1 MTVGKYHIHE
11 NPGASTTVAMAELQ
25 VLTFPDRRLR
35 RKAKPVAV
43 AGERLRRL
51 ADDMLETMY
60 ASKGVGLAAIQV
72 NVAERVLVMDVSE
85 ERDTPRCYV
94 NPEIVSSEGEVV
106 SEEGCLSVPEFT
118 AEVPRAERVKVRA
131 YTTEMEP
138 VEEELE
144 GLASICIQ
152 HEIDHLDG
160 KLFIDYLSPLKRRML
175 RKRLEKAERTGKP
188 AALQL

>member
-1 MTVGKYHIHE
+1 MAILPILKAPDPRLTKVSHPVE
-11 NPGASTTVAMAELQ
+11 QFDRTLAELAQ
-25 VLTFPDRRLR
+25 N
-35 RKAKPVAV
+35 
-43 AGERLRRL
+43 
-51 ADDMLETMY
+51 MLETMY
-60 ASKGVGLAAIQV
+60 ASGGVGLAAIQV

-94 NPEIVSSEGEVV
+94 NPEIVSSEGDVV

-131 YTTEMEP
+131 YTPQMEP
-138 VEEELE
+138 VEEELD

-188 AALQL
+188 AVLEF

>member
-1 MTVGKYHIHE
+1 
-11 NPGASTTVAMAELQ
+11 MAELRI
-25 VLTFPDRRLR
+25 LTFPDRRLR
-35 RKAKPVAV
+35 RKARPVAA
-43 AGERLRRL
+43 AGEKLQRL

-60 ASKGVGLAAIQV
+60 ASSGVGLAAIQV
-72 NVAERVLVMDVSE
+72 NVARRVLVMDVSE

-118 AEVPRAERVKVRA
+118 AEVPRAERVTVRA
-131 YTTEMEP
+131 YTTEMKP

-175 RKRLEKAERTGKP
+175 RKRLEKAERTGRP
-188 AALQL
+188 AALEF